1 MNEVP
6 REYLEGIALFNQQ
19 KYFEA
24 HEVWESVWM
33 HSQGELRFFYQAL
46 IQAAAALL
54 HLRNGNRIGTDN
66 LLRLSQEKFSH
77 VGSTMLGLNVQEF
90 CGNIALFADG
100 ANSDFANAPKIQLSP
115 DPE

>member
-1 MNEVP
+1 MSEAP
-6 REYLEGIALFNQQ
+6 RQYLEGVALFNQQ

-33 HSQGELRFFYQAL
+33 HSQGELRLFYQAL

-54 HLRNGNRIGTDN
+54 HLRNGNRIGAEN
-66 LLRLSQEKFSH
+66 LLRLSKEKFAH
-77 VGSTMLGLNVQEF
+77 VGVTLLGLNVQAF
-90 CGNIALFADG
+90 CKNISLFADG
-100 ANSDFANAPKIQLSP
+100 ATFDFENAPKIQLSV